1 MGDSAS
7 DVIRIPDSML
17 GLIQTL
23 GKVPTPEEALWLF
36 CTPVRVEMARKEA
49 VAADQARRFEFESGG
64 AVLAGYEWGEG
75 ERSVLLMHGW
85 NGRGTNL
92 SSFVD
97 PLVEA
102 GFRVVAFDA
111 HGHGDSGGQYCYAP
125 LFADA
130 AMELARLQGDFY
142 GLVAH
147 SFGTCAGTVAQKLGM
162 GFERVVYLSTMC
174 WIKQRFFEFSAAVG
188 LDAAGQEEMWQ
199 ISEKHFGTGLIESF
213 HGDVA
218 AQSFTS
224 RGLMIHDEDDPEILP
239 VQSEAMAAVWPDS
252 RVLLT
257 KGLGHF
263 RIIRSPM
270 VVNRVV
276 EFMND
281 EV

>member
-17 GLIQTL
+17 GLIKTL
-23 GKVPTPEEALWLF
+23 GKVPSAEEALWLF

-49 VAADQARRFEFESGG
+49 LAAESAQRFEFQSGE
-64 AVLAGYEWGEG
+64 ATLAGYEWGEG
-75 ERSVLLMHGW
+75 DKSVLLMHGW

-92 SSFVD
+92 SSFVE
-97 PLVEA
+97 PLVGA
-102 GFRVVAFDA
+102 GYKVVAFDA

-125 LFADA
+125 LMAGA
-130 AMELARLQGDFY
+130 AIDLARERGDFY
-142 GLVAH
+142 GVVAH
-147 SFGTCAGTVAQKLGM
+147 SFGTCATNVAQKLGLNV
-162 GFERVVYLSTMC
+162 ERVAYMSTMC
-174 WIKQRFFEFSAAVG
+174 WIKQRFFEFSTAVG

-199 ISEKHFGTGLIESF
+199 ISESFFGPGRIESF

-218 AQSFTS
+218 CSEFTS
-224 RGLMIHDEDDPEILP
+224 RGLLVHDEDDPEISAD
-239 VQSEAMAAVWPDS
+239 QSRAMAAVWRDS
-252 RVLLT
+252 ELWVT

-263 RIIRSPM
+263 RIVRSPL